1 MSIYSSGPPARVRCV
16 PRTGEAAPPPVE
28 ALDPGDVDQRAPD
41 ASDVSRCTL
50 LLAAEQGLLSVVAAV
65 QFRCIMR
72 LEPSQ
77 RRASIRG
84 QQVYLSLLAI
94 LLSHLLLMA
103 TPLHDIV
110 LLGHRAPDEAM
121 AAHAIYAAPG
131 DCVGLTAAATHEG
144 GDCAIRATT
153 PPRSGFGSLLGSTPP
168 GRLQPP
174 ALVGLLPAPPDR
186 SIWPPPPSDPQ
197 ALFQVFRL

>member
-1 MSIYSSGPPARVRCV
+1 MTSTSGPP
-16 PRTGEAAPPPVE
+16 T
-28 ALDPGDVDQRAPD
+28 

-103 TPLHDIV
+103 TPLHDVV
-110 LLGHRAPDEAM
+110 LLGHRAPDEAI
-121 AAHAIYAAPG
+121 AAHAVHAAPG
-131 DCVGLTAAATHEG
+131 DCVELTATGAHHG
-144 GDCAIRATT
+144 SDCAI
-153 PPRSGFGSLLGSTPP
+153 LGAA
-168 GRLQPP
+168 PP
-174 ALVGLLPAPPDR
+174 ALGTEPPARVRSRGPIRAATAGRASVRDAGAFRAAPAP
-186 SIWPPPPSDPQ
+186 
-197 ALFQVFRL
+197 

>member
-1 MSIYSSGPPARVRCV
+1 
-16 PRTGEAAPPPVE
+16 
-28 ALDPGDVDQRAPD
+28 
-41 ASDVSRCTL
+41 
-50 LLAAEQGLLSVVAAV
+50 
-65 QFRCIMR
+65 MR

-84 QQVYLSLLAI
+84 QQVCLSLLAI

-103 TPLHDIV
+103 TPLHDVV
-110 LLGHRAPDEAM
+110 LLGHRAPDETM
-121 AAHAIYAAPG
+121 AAHAVHGAPG

-168 GRLQPP
+168 GRPEPP
-174 ALVGLLPAPPDR
+174 SLVGLLPASPDR
-186 SIWPPPPSDPQ
+186 LIWPPPPSDLHV
-197 ALFQVFRL
+197 LFQVFRL